1 MAQRARALA
10 ARIEKEASQ
19 DEDGRIEH
27 AFQLLYQRPPTE
39 ADLELARQFLESAT
53 EEKKGLTPWQQ
64 YAMVLLAAN
73 EFMYVD

>member
-10 ARIEKEASQ
+10 GRIEKEASQ

-27 AFQLLYQRPPTE
+27 AFQLLYQRPPSE
-39 ADLELARQFLESAT
+39 SDLELARGFLQAAAA
-53 EEKKGLTPWQQ
+53 EKGNLTPWQQ